1 MFPKKIKKLK
11 NNKKKSL
18 FDLTLWV
25 VENYLPQKNNINS
38 NRQMH
43 LYNIESS
50 TIKVIQ
56 KLAFLRSRSI
66 TPMPRNRKVS
76 FTIGNW
82 ALPYLNFLRQIGLL
96 K

>member
-38 NRQMH
+38 NRQIH
-43 LYNIESS
+43 LYNIE
-50 TIKVIQ
+50 
-56 KLAFLRSRSI
+56 
-66 TPMPRNRKVS
+66 
-76 FTIGNW
+76 
-82 ALPYLNFLRQIGLL
+82 
-96 K
+96 